1 MQYKIENIYGL
12 ARFAIEKHPFIF
24 LFSLIF
30 LGSIYFGSVFIQSD
44 YAANLLNSNKN
55 EQEIEMLQEKIQELE
70 KTIKELEKE
79 NTIQTKKSEA
89 IRTLNLIKKEK
100 DTKEK
105 MMEKYKREKE
115 SLEQELQKR
124 IETDSLEK
132 ISEKN

>member
-44 YAANLLNSNKN
+44 YAASLLNTNKN

-79 NTIQTKKSEA
+79 NILQTQKSDI
-89 IRTLNLIKKEK
+89 IRTLNILE
-100 DTKEK
+100 KEK
-105 MMEKYKREKE
+105 MMKKYKKEKE

-124 IETDSLEK
+124 VETDSLEK